1 MSDVVPNRFL
11 RLGAIAAIV
20 LAMCGHSFAESNLV
34 SEVTAEEEIRLW
46 PGAAPGTEHWTGEE
60 VTLNYQVPAGKIT
73 IKTNIT
79 VPALTPFRPAP
90 DQANGTAMLVLP
102 GGAFGVLAWDLE
114 GTEIARWLVERGIT
128 AFVLK
133 YRVGPFTVPPAED
146 PQEDFDAHVRRLE
159 PAWKFAVEDARQAV
173 RLLREKADEYGIDP
187 ERIGMIGFSAGA
199 ATTLGT
205 VFDPDPTVRPD
216 FAVSM
221 YGLLVKEGPLP
232 ADAPPLF
239 IAATQA
245 DATVPTA
252 SSTHLF
258 ELWSKAGL
266 PAELHIYGEG
276 EHGFGMRPK
285 GLPVDHWPAAFEA
298 WLDSLGLLS
307 RADSRPQSG
316 YSEG

>member
-1 MSDVVPNRFL
+1 MSDVVANRFL
-11 RLGAIAAIV
+11 RHGAIAAMV
-20 LAMCGHSFAESNLV
+20 LALCGYSFAESNPDGGVL
-34 SEVTAEEEIRLW
+34 AEEEIRLW
-46 PGAAPGTEHWTGEE
+46 PDAAPGTEHWTGEE
-60 VTLNYQVPAGKIT
+60 VTLNYHLPAGKII

-79 VPALTPFRPAP
+79 VPALTLFRPPP
-90 DQANGTAMLVLP
+90 DRANGTAMLVLP
-102 GGAFGVLAWDLE
+102 GGGFGALAWDLE
-114 GTEIARWLVERGIT
+114 GTEVARWLADRGIA

-133 YRVGPFTVPPAED
+133 YRIGPISPSSGEEQPESFEAR
-146 PQEDFDAHVRRLE
+146 VRMLE
-159 PAWKFAVEDARQAV
+159 PAWKIAVADAGQAV
-173 RLLREKADEYGIDP
+173 RLLRERASDYGIDP

-199 ATTLGT
+199 ATMLGT
-205 VFDPDPTVRPD
+205 VFHPDPTVRPN

-221 YGLLVKEGPLP
+221 YGLLVRESPLP

-245 DATVPTA
+245 DATVPAA

-258 ELWSKAGL
+258 ELWSKQGL

-276 EHGFGMRPK
+276 EHGFGMRSK
-285 GLPVDHWPAAFEA
+285 GLPVDHWPAALEA

-307 RADSRPQSG
+307 RADGRAPAG

>member
-11 RLGAIAAIV
+11 THGAIAAV
-20 LAMCGHSFAESNLV
+20 VFALCGHAFAESNLDSGV
-34 SEVTAEEEIRLW
+34 PTEEEIRLW
-46 PGAAPGTEHWTGEE
+46 PDAAPGTEHWTGEE
-60 VTLNYQVPAGKIT
+60 VTLNYHVPAGKII

-79 VPALTPFRPAP
+79 VPTLTPFRPAP

-102 GGAFGVLAWDLE
+102 GGGFGVLAWDLE

-133 YRVGPFTVPPAED
+133 YRVGPFTVPPAEE

-159 PAWKFAVEDARQAV
+159 PAWKIAVADAGQAM
-173 RLLREKADEYGIDP
+173 RLLRERADEYGIDP
-187 ERIGMIGFSAGA
+187 KRIGMIGFSAGA

-205 VFDPDPTVRPD
+205 VFSPDPTLRPD
-216 FAVSM
+216 FAASM
-221 YGLLVKEGPLP
+221 YGLLVKESPLP

-245 DATVPTA
+245 DATVPAA
-252 SSTHLF
+252 SSTVLF
-258 ELWSKAGL
+258 DLWSEAGR
-266 PAELHIYGEG
+266 PAELHIYQTG

-307 RADSRPQSG
+307 RADDRPRAG
-316 YSEG
+316 YSQG